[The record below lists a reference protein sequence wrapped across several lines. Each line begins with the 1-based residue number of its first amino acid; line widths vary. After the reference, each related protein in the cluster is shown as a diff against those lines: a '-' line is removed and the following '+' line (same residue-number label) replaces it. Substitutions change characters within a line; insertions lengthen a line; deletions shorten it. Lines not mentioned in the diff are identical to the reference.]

1 VLPVRENVY
10 MLSHAGENIV
20 VLVPARR
27 PLESHEGSVNQLRGV
42 LIVNT
47 GLADF
52 AADVLAEVRRLSP
65 EPIRFIVNT
74 HYAADS
80 VGGNERLQA
89 ANQAAIIAHQ
99 NVLSRMSARG
109 SPFESTSD
117 AWPSDPLEVK
127 RAFRFNDEAIEVV
140 HQPAA
145 HTDGDSIVVFRRSDV
160 ISTGDVFNTDRFPVF
175 DPERGGSING
185 VLDALNNILDV
196 AVFGDRVED
205 GTLIVPGH
213 GRLSDYADVNEYR
226 NMVTIIRDR
235 VRDLVAKDNT
245 LEQVTAARPAREF
258 DRRYSTPS
266 WTTDMFVA
274 AVYEDLKKE
283 GQPR

>member
-1 VLPVRENVY
+1 
-10 MLSHAGENIV
+10 
-20 VLVPARR
+20 
-27 PLESHEGSVNQLRGV
+27 
-42 LIVNT
+42 
-47 GLADF
+47 
-52 AADVLAEVRRLSP
+52 
-65 EPIRFIVNT
+65 
-74 HYAADS
+74 
-80 VGGNERLQA
+80 
-89 ANQAAIIAHQ
+89 
-99 NVLSRMSARG
+99 
-109 SPFESTSD
+109 
-117 AWPSDPLEVK
+117 
-127 RAFRFNDEAIEVV
+127 
-140 HQPAA
+140 
-145 HTDGDSIVVFRRSDV
+145 
-160 ISTGDVFNTDRFPVF
+160 VF

-245 LEQVTAARPAREF
+245 LEQVAAARPAREF